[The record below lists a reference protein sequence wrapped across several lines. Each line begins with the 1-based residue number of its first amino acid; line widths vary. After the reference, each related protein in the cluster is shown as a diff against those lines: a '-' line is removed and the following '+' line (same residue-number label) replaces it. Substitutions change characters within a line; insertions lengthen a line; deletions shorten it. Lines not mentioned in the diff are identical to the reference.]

1 MYVTRE
7 EVKVYHPEEG
17 KAIKLSKDGKVISYM
32 VVPYYALPQ
41 YDFQVE
47 EVDISEAEAYFDK
60 ANNKLRR
67 MVKFFKR

>member
-47 EVDISEAEAYFDK
+47 EVDISEAEKYFDK

>member
-17 KAIKLSKDGKVISYM
+17 KAIKLSKNGKVISYM
-32 VVPYYALPQ
+32 VVPYFALPQ
-41 YDFQVE
+41 YDFEVE
-47 EVDISEAEAYFDK
+47 EVNISEAENYYDK

>member
-1 MYVTRE
+1 MFVTRE

-47 EVDISEAEAYFDK
+47 EVDIFEAETYFDK

>member
-17 KAIKLSKDGKVISYM
+17 KAIKLSKNDKVISYM
-32 VVPYYALPQ
+32 VVPYFALPQ
-41 YDFQVE
+41 YDFEVE
-47 EVDISEAEAYFDK
+47 EVDISEAENYYDK